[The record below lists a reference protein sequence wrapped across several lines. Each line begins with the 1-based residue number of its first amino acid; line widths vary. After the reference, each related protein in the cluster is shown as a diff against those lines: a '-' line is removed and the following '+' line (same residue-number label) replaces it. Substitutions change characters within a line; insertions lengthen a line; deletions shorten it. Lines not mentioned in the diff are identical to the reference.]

1 MANISVN
8 NSAMIEFKNLLEG
21 LKTEDVP
28 TLTIQVGDWNNGKYV
43 ESGVAFDVVGDQLPL
58 LSANDARKLAKWLM
72 RAADELEGKKNRDNK
87 KAARRHEHEED
98 DDNQYYIR

>member
-8 NSAMIEFKNLLEG
+8 NSAMIEFKNLAEG
-21 LKTEDVP
+21 LKSEDVP

-58 LSANDARKLAKWLM
+58 LSAHDARKLAKWLM

-87 KAARRHEHEED
+87 KAARRHDEDD